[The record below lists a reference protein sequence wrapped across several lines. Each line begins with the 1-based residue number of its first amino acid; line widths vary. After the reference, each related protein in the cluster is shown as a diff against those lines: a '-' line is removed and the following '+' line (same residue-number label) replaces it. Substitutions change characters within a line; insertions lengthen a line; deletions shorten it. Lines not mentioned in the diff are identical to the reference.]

1 MCFFMLNKKP
11 LQVMFIHLY
20 FNKNIMLVFTNT
32 LVRIWTMPFRIHFGG
47 KKIHFNRVY
56 YFQQ

>member
-1 MCFFMLNKKP
+1 MLNKKP